1 MNVPYALHGLT
12 LALAWFL
19 AVNAAVG
26 LIAEAIAR
34 RLIARDTAAS
44 PGFWLAVRLLPA
56 AAATLFVAAFFVPSY
71 WRYEPRELVE
81 GFDVT
86 LTSFAAGALI
96 LMAAAAVRG
105 FVAWLRVSRRA
116 EAWMRAARP
125 VRLGHPEIAA
135 FAIDNEA
142 PIMALVGV
150 VRPRLLVTRGLLTA
164 LTSEELTV
172 SVAHEIGH
180 RRAWDN
186 LKRLAMRAA
195 PDLLTLTS
203 TAHAIERR
211 WAAAAEHAADRLAGG
226 DESATRCALA
236 SALVKVAR
244 LTPPRI
250 PAAGPIS
257 TLIDGGEIASRVE
270 RLLDE
275 GASASAARGHSA
287 RLSIGMAIA
296 AATLALGYTP
306 LLHIVHN
313 ATEVL
318 VNILP

>member
-1 MNVPYALHGLT
+1 MNAPYVLRGLT

-19 AVNAAVG
+19 AVNVAAG
-26 LIAEAIAR
+26 LVAEGIAR
-34 RLIARDTAAS
+34 RLIARNTTASA
-44 PGFWLAVRLLPA
+44 GFWLGVRLLPA
-56 AAATLFVAAFFVPSY
+56 AAATLFVAALFVPSY
-71 WRYEPRELVE
+71 LRYEPRELVE
-81 GFDVT
+81 GFVIT

-96 LMAAAAVRG
+96 VVTAAGVRG
-105 FVAWLRVSRRA
+105 FVAWRRVSRRA
-116 EAWMRAARP
+116 EAWMRASRP
-125 VRLGHPEIAA
+125 VSLGHPEIAA

-150 VRPRLLVTRGLLTA
+150 VRPRLLITRGLLTA

-195 PDLLTLTS
+195 PDLLTVTS

-211 WAAAAEHAADRLAGG
+211 WAAAAEHAADRRAGG
-226 DESATRCALA
+226 DASATRCALA

-244 LTPPRI
+244 LTPPI
-250 PAAGPIS
+250 PADGPIS
-257 TLIDGGEIASRVE
+257 TLIDGGDIASRVE
-270 RLLDE
+270 RLLDG
-275 GASASAARGHSA
+275 GAPAVSARGRSA
-287 RLSIGMAIA
+287 RLSIGLAIA

-306 LLHIVHN
+306 LLLAVHN

-318 VNILP
+318 VGVLP